1 MHLSAPAAKNQS
13 SLRIEQLVEPALA
26 VFPPETTA
34 DEAIEVVRRLAT
46 KHFFTY
52 AYVADAGGRLV
63 GVVTMRDLLL
73 AGRAQR
79 LAEFMLRDPFFLR
92 PETPL
97 MEAMRLT
104 LNRHFPYY
112 PVCDDKGV
120 LVGMVR
126 GATLFEKEAVEI
138 SAQPGE
144 LVGVAREERTASS
157 WWLSLRFRHPWL
169 QINLL
174 TTFLAAGVVG
184 AFEHTINKTVALAV
198 FLPVMMGQAAN
209 TGCQALAVALRGL
222 TLGELKPGRE
232 KALVLK
238 EAFVGLCNGALTGL
252 TAGAGMFGY
261 ARWKGTPASPLRL
274 GGVVFFAMTGAC
286 TVSGVCGALTPL
298 VLKKFGADPAS
309 ASSILLTT
317 ITDVVSMGLFLTL
330 AAWWLL

>member
-1 MHLSAPAAKNQS
+1 MHPPVHSAKKEPALNIE
-13 SLRIEQLVEPALA
+13 SLIEPALA
-26 VFPPETTA
+26 VFQPEATA
-34 DEAIEVVRRLAT
+34 AEVIEAVRLLAER
-46 KHFFTY
+46 HFFTY
-52 AYVADAGGRLV
+52 VYVADAAGRLL

-73 AGRAQR
+73 AGRTRR
-79 LAEFMLRDPFFLR
+79 LGDFMLRDPFFLK
-92 PETPL
+92 PQTPL

-112 PVCDDKGV
+112 PVCDDTGA

-138 SAQPGE
+138 TAQPGE
-144 LVGVAREERTASS
+144 MVGVDREERTAGS

-184 AFEHTINKTVALAV
+184 AFEHTINRTVALAV

-238 EAFVGLCNGALTGL
+238 EALVGFCNGALTGV
-252 TAGAGMFGY
+252 TAGAGMFIY
-261 ARWKGTPASPLRL
+261 ACWKHTPAPPLRL
-274 GGVVFFAMTGAC
+274 GGVVFFAMIGAC
-286 TVSGVCGALTPL
+286 VVSGVCGALTPL
-298 VLKKFGADPAS
+298 LLKKFGADPAS

-317 ITDVVSMGLFLTL
+317 ITDVVSMGLFLAL
-330 AAWWLL
+330 ASWWLL

>member
-1 MHLSAPAAKNQS
+1 MHLSAHTANKES
-13 SLRIEQLVEPALA
+13 SLTIGELTEPALA
-26 VFPPETTA
+26 VFRPETTA
-34 DEAIEVVRRLAT
+34 GEATEVVRGLAA

-52 AYVADAGGRLV
+52 AYVADAAGRLV

-73 AGRAQR
+73 AGPASR
-79 LAEFMLRDPFFLR
+79 LGDFMLRDPFFFK
-92 PETPL
+92 PQTPL

-112 PVCDDKGV
+112 PVCDEAGV

-126 GATLFEKEAVEI
+126 GATLFEKEAIEI
-138 SAQPGE
+138 SAQAGE
-144 LVGVAREERTASS
+144 MVGVGREERTASS

-184 AFEHTINKTVALAV
+184 AFEHTINKVVVLAV

-209 TGCQALAVALRGL
+209 TGCQSLAVALRGL

-238 EAFVGLCNGALTGL
+238 ESLVGLCNGALTGL
-252 TAGAGMFGY
+252 TAGAGMFAY
-261 ARWKGTPASPLRL
+261 ARWKHTPEPPLLLGT
-274 GGVVFFAMTGAC
+274 VVFFAMIGAC
-286 TVSGVCGALTPL
+286 VISGITGVLTPL
-298 VLKKFGADPAS
+298 MLKKFGADPAS

-317 ITDVVSMGLFLTL
+317 ITDVVSMGLFLCL
-330 AAWWLL
+330 AAWWLA